1 VKHVT
6 MRMARYWTLV
16 WLLWAVASQVWAG
29 PYEDYF
35 RAIKADDTR
44 ALTTLLFRG
53 MDPNAV
59 DPDGMPGLVLAVRD
73 GSFKVVDLLLAQN
86 KTQIEI
92 RTKQDESALMMAA
105 LNGHEQLVRTLIA
118 KGADVNKTGWTPLH
132 YAATNG
138 HLNVIKLLLDR
149 SAYIDAESPN
159 KSTPLMMAALY
170 GTVEAVTLLIKEGAD
185 ILLQNELGLSALDFA
200 KRGNRSD
207 TIDLLTKTIAAKRP
221 KGSW

>member
-1 VKHVT
+1 MKHVT
-6 MRMARYWTLV
+6 TRLLCRTALV
-16 WLLWAVASQVWAG
+16 GALCVLASQAWAG
-29 PYEDYF
+29 VYEDYF
-35 RAIKADDTR
+35 RAIKSDDTR

-53 MDPNAV
+53 MDPNTV
-59 DPDGMPGLVLAVRD
+59 DPDGLPGLVLAIRD
-73 GSFKVVDLLLAQN
+73 GSLKAADLLLAQN
-86 KTQIEI
+86 KTQVEA

-105 LNGHEQLVRTLIA
+105 LSGNEELARTLIV

-132 YAATNG
+132 YAATKG
-138 HLNVIKLLLDR
+138 HLRMIKLLLEQ

-170 GTVEAVTLLIKEGAD
+170 GTLDAVKLLISEGAD
-185 ILLQNELGLSALDFA
+185 VLVKNELGLSALDFA

-207 TIDLLTKTIAAKRP
+207 AVELLTKIVEVKRP

>member
-1 VKHVT
+1 MKHVT